1 MPPGK
6 GRREKAIE
14 RRKVMSTH
22 PAFCSHPGGIPEVRW
37 HCVQHTEPDQDALH
51 GFVCLPDS
59 WTQVPQVF
67 QVPQHSTRAVM
78 AACVSILSLL
88 MSFLFF
94 AQLRAAVKSAVFG
107 IGHSHRGRLDAV
119 SQKLFVQSLRQILLQ
134 LCRKNGHLTIFS
146 NAIWR
151 KSICV
156 KSIDFKIYFL
166 RHSSVP
172 TFRRRECWPGF
183 SARDIE
189 TLVTLVTTFKTG
201 LSSFFSW
208 NFGGQL
214 FGGLGE
220 DCWDCWVSASDEV
233 WCLSKWTSLNKTKW
247 TCSTWWLWLCDSAS
261 RSEHGEIHTEY
272 NSDEESCHR
281 KIPGGNFHGYF
292 ETFSDVTSTCAMGP
306 RGHGGH
312 VWPGVTCERSRSFE
326 SFALGQADRQMFQW
340 VREAQEKNE
349 ELLYK
354 IFTTKREI
362 QKTWNE

>member
-1 MPPGK
+1 MSALFLYRSPIDDLPRAEHMPPGK
-6 GRREKAIE
+6 GRREDAIE

-151 KSICV
+151 KSKICV
-156 KSIDFKIYFL
+156 KCIDFKIFGSHLPKAGMLAGFL
-166 RHSSVP
+166 SSRHRDACDACDDFCRPLLVFFVK
-172 TFRRRECWPGF
+172 FRR
-183 SARDIE
+183 SAIR
-189 TLVTLVTTFKTG
+189 
-201 LSSFFSW
+201 
-208 NFGGQL
+208 
-214 FGGLGE
+214 
-220 DCWDCWVSASDEV
+220 
-233 WCLSKWTSLNKTKW
+233 
-247 TCSTWWLWLCDSAS
+247 
-261 RSEHGEIHTEY
+261 
-272 NSDEESCHR
+272 
-281 KIPGGNFHGYF
+281 
-292 ETFSDVTSTCAMGP
+292 
-306 RGHGGH
+306 
-312 VWPGVTCERSRSFE
+312 RSRRGLLRLLSL
-326 SFALGQADRQMFQW
+326 SLGRSVMF
-340 VREAQEKNE
+340 
-349 ELLYK
+349 
-354 IFTTKREI
+354 I
-362 QKTWNE
+362 

>member
-1 MPPGK
+1 M
-6 GRREKAIE
+6 
-14 RRKVMSTH
+14 
-22 PAFCSHPGGIPEVRW
+22 
-37 HCVQHTEPDQDALH
+37 
-51 GFVCLPDS
+51 
-59 WTQVPQVF
+59 
-67 QVPQHSTRAVM
+67 
-78 AACVSILSLL
+78 
-88 MSFLFF
+88 
-94 AQLRAAVKSAVFG
+94 
-107 IGHSHRGRLDAV
+107 
-119 SQKLFVQSLRQILLQ
+119 
-134 LCRKNGHLTIFS
+134 
-146 NAIWR
+146 AIWQFFQTQFGENR
-151 KSICV
+151 RSVWSVLTLKS
-156 KSIDFKIYFL
+156 SA
-166 RHSSVP
+166 P

-189 TLVTLVTTFKTG
+189 TLVTLVTTFAG

-281 KIPGGNFHGYF
+281 KIPGGIFHGYF

-312 VWPGVTCERSRSFE
+312 VWPGVTWCDLWEVKK
-326 SFALGQADRQMFQW
+326 L
-340 VREAQEKNE
+340 RE
-349 ELLYK
+349 
-354 IFTTKREI
+354 FCFRPGR
-362 QKTWNE
+362 